1 MGCLVAEPIKAAHKV
16 IPSSSSEDR
25 SELPENKT
33 ESAQAHHTLEFGR
46 ISFKREVLRR
56 HNPSDRNKE
65 VSQGPG
71 AIICEE
77 QAVHAVCGFRAI
89 WVVPSR
95 RRKGIGSQLMDAA
108 RYVLQASI
116 FWLL

>member
-1 MGCLVAEPIKAAHKV
+1 VP
-16 IPSSSSEDR
+16 D
-25 SELPENKT
+25 NKT
-33 ESAQAHHTLEFGR
+33 ESGETNRTLEFGK

-56 HNPSDRNKE
+56 HNHSDKNKE
-65 VSQGPG
+65 ESQGPG

-77 QAVHAVCGFRAI
+77 QAVPAVCGFRAI

-108 RYVLQASI
+108 RYVLQGPTPYFA
-116 FWLL
+116 